1 MPGANTEDDVSLREE
16 LAATFAESGKGDG
29 DLDSTIDKLDPPAKV
44 EKERDETG
52 KFKAKEETES
62 TEKVEPTDPAAEEV
76 KKDPILKEDR
86 APTGW
91 NPKVREKWGELPEDV
106 RAEVVR
112 REEAS
117 AHGVRQ
123 LQEQFKPAN
132 DFVQSLAPYIQE
144 AISGGQNPAQYIGN
158 VMAAEKRLRFGTDEE
173 RFGALAD
180 VADSYGIPLRAILKE
195 ALGYD
200 VAPKRIQQQQQ
211 QIPAEVQRELEESRR
226 FREQHTQTESQRA
239 AAEITAFAKDKPYF
253 EDVSQDMGLLL
264 EQGRATSLEDAYN
277 KACRMNN
284 DVWDLMQ
291 AKGHIKTD
299 AEKLAERQKAAS
311 RARTSSSNSAETTST
326 QDEDDDDIATTI
338 RKAISRGDRI

>member
-1 MPGANTEDDVSLREE
+1 MPGSATEEVSLREE

-29 DLDSTIDKLDPPAKV
+29 DLDTTIDKLDPPEKL
-44 EKERDETG
+44 EKERDEAG
-52 KFKAKEETES
+52 KFKAKEEKVES
-62 TEKVEPTDPAAEEV
+62 TEVKEEAKEPLEEV

-91 NPKVREKWGELPEDV
+91 NPKVREKWAELPEDI
-106 RAEVVR
+106 RAEVIR

-117 AHGVRQ
+117 ALGVRQ

-132 DFVQSLAPYIQE
+132 DFVQSLSPYIQE
-144 AISGGQNPAQYIGN
+144 AITGGQNPAQYIGN
-158 VMAAEKRLRFGTDEE
+158 VMAAEKRLRQGNDEE

-180 VADSYGIPLRAILKE
+180 IAEGYGIPLRAILKE

-200 VAPKRIQQQQQ
+200 VAPKKIQQQQHAL
-211 QIPAEVQRELEESRR
+211 PPEVQRELDENRK
-226 FREQHTQTESQRA
+226 FREQHTQTEDQRA
-239 AAEITAFAKDKPYF
+239 KAEIALFAKDKPYF
-253 EDVSQDMGLLL
+253 EDVSEDMGLLL
-264 EQGRATSLEDAYN
+264 EQGRATSLDDAYN

-291 AKGHIKTD
+291 AKGGQKTD

-311 RARTSSSNSAETTST
+311 KAKASSSSSAETTSNE
-326 QDEDDDDIATTI
+326 DEDDDDIATTI
-338 RKAISRGDRI
+338 RKTIARNGRI